1 MSAGAKMTS
10 FRSSPLLSSP
20 LLSSPLLSSPLLSLP
35 LPAPLP
41 SSESFAQG
49 RRRYYVDLRQNQRGR
64 FLKVTML
71 AGGKT
76 FIAIPG
82 EGLTQFADAL
92 SSLLDDFGSV
102 PAGGGAVGG
111 ASGQGTPPPQ
121 DNLPGTREVR
131 AGGKRFY
138 FDVLANDRGTFI
150 RLSEVPEDVR
160 LGVYYCVCMCV
171 CVCVR
176 VCVRVCVVCVCA
188 CACVCV

>member
-1 MSAGAKMTS
+1 
-10 FRSSPLLSSP
+10 
-20 LLSSPLLSSPLLSLP
+20 
-35 LPAPLP
+35 
-41 SSESFAQG
+41 
-49 RRRYYVDLRQNQRGR
+49 
-64 FLKVTML
+64 ML

-160 LGVYYCVCMCV
+160 LGVYYCVCGVCV
-171 CVCVR
+171 CVCAYACVCG
-176 VCVRVCVVCVCA
+176 VCVHVHVCVCEQKFSFGFS
-188 CACVCV
+188 